1 MEQLRSVRKWGNS
14 WVIVLTSPD
23 VKDRKIEEGNIY
35 EADIS
40 KITLKLKK
48 EDNDDEKRIDRVR
61 A

>member
-23 VKDRKIEEGNIY
+23 VKDRKIEEGKIY